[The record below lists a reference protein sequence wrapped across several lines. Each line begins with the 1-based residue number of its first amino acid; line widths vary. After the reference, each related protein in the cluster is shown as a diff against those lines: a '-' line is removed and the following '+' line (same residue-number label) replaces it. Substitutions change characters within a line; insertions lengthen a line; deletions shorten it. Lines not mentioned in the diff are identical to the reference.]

1 MDILSIKKYHRQGA
15 VVDKK
20 ITSLIRLSTADNIP
34 KGNTTLTKKGS
45 VKTDKDFLEFYIN
58 DKPLTELLDTFYNQK
73 GSVLDNWIGV
83 LGWTTNL
90 QAEIIKIKQL
100 LGKNVSDQEIRRVYP
115 AVACY
120 FILLA
125 SERDLRVAV

>member
-1 MDILSIKKYHRQGA
+1 MDILSIKKYHRQGT

-20 ITSLIRLSTADNIP
+20 INSLKRLSAANNLPT
-34 KGNTTLTKKGS
+34 GNTTLTKKGS

-100 LGKNVSDQEIRRVYP
+100 LGKNVSAKEIRRVYP
-115 AVACY
+115 TSWTDQEFEY
-120 FILLA
+120 Y
-125 SERDLRVAV
+125 